1 MGKVPTGSAWLA
13 ELAAGAPRGIAAGK
27 THTLLDERLLNK
39 RIDGVWEIPEVEK
52 TGDEC
57 VYVNT

>member
-13 ELAAGAPRGIAAGK
+13 ELAAGAPRGLAAGK

-39 RIDGVWEIPEVEK
+39 RIDGVWEIPEVEI
-52 TGDEC
+52 TGGA
-57 VYVNT
+57 